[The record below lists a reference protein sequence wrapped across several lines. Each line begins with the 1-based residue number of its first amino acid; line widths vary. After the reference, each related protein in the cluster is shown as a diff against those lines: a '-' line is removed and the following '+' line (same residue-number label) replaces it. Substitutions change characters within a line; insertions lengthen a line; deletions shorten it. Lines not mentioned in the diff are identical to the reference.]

1 MATPL
6 IHAKSSVKKHGG
18 KIEDYLP
25 IHEFF
30 DQTKGHIANF
40 RHRAILHN
48 SFGMLLAEKF
58 FGSYIVN
65 SDGKQVEV
73 RQVSYEHI
81 MEDCGRVPSVQDWLE
96 CLQPQPWM
104 LKASESAKLTREL
117 TDIIMQ

>member
-6 IHAKSSVKKHGG
+6 IHAKSSVRKHGG

-30 DQTKGHIANF
+30 DQTKGHVANF

-65 SDGKQVEV
+65 SEGKQVEV

-81 MEDCGRVPSVQDWLE
+81 MEDCGKVPSVQDWVE
-96 CLQPQPWM
+96 HIHPQPWM
-104 LKASESAKLTREL
+104 LKATESAKLTKEL
-117 TDIIMQ
+117 SIINL